1 MTNAGA
7 SQMVERKSIMGP
19 VAIKQR
25 TEKENAATLVS
36 VIMPCYNA
44 QDFVGAAIQSVLEQT
59 WKNLELLVIDDGSRD
74 SSRDI
79 LSQWAER
86 DTRVQALINK
96 QNMGVS
102 KTRNRGIGLS
112 KGRWIAFL
120 DSDDVWEKDKL
131 EKQLALAERQAAQ
144 FVFTA
149 ASVIDQ
155 HSKPLGTMS
164 DLPERVAYQQLQRW
178 NMITCSSV
186 LLTREA
192 LGELCFE
199 HDDSRE
205 DYLLWLRVL
214 KRIDTAYCVTEP
226 LVRYRV
232 ITGSR
237 SANKVKML
245 RDTYR
250 VHRHEKRGPI
260 PSWLYTFSHFY
271 HAFVHKY
278 RHIKH

>member
-1 MTNAGA
+1 
-7 SQMVERKSIMGP
+7 MGP
-19 VAIKQR
+19 NAMEQR
-25 TEKENAATLVS
+25 TEREKASTLVS

-44 QDFVGAAIQSVLEQT
+44 QDFVGEAIQSVLKQT
-59 WKNLELLVIDDGSRD
+59 WQNFELLVIDDGSRD

-79 LSQWAER
+79 VSQWAKR
-86 DTRVQALINK
+86 DSRVQAIINE

-112 KGRWIAFL
+112 KGSWIAFL
-120 DSDDVWEKDKL
+120 DSDDAWEKDKL
-131 EKQLALAERQAAQ
+131 EKQLALADRQTAQ

-149 ASVIDQ
+149 ASVINQ
-155 HSKPLGTMS
+155 HSKLLGRMS
-164 DLPERVAYQQLQRW
+164 SLPEQVAYQRLQRW

-192 LGELCFE
+192 LGELRFE

-214 KRIDTAYCVTEP
+214 KKIDTAYCVTEP

-237 SANKVKML
+237 SSNKVKML

-250 VHRHEKRGPI
+250 VHRHEKQGHV

>member
-1 MTNAGA
+1 
-7 SQMVERKSIMGP
+7 MGLNTME
-19 VAIKQR
+19 QR
-25 TEKENAATLVS
+25 TAKKNDLILVS

-44 QDFVGAAIQSVLEQT
+44 QDFVGEAIQSVLEQT
-59 WKNLELLVIDDGSRD
+59 WQNLELLVIDDGSKD
-74 SSRDI
+74 SSRDVV
-79 LSQWAER
+79 SQWAKR
-86 DTRVQALINK
+86 DSRVQAVINE

-112 KGRWIAFL
+112 RGHWIAFL

-144 FVFTA
+144 FVFSA

-155 HSKPLGTMS
+155 YSKLLGSMS
-164 DLPERVAYQQLQRW
+164 SLPERVAYQQLQRW

-186 LLTREA
+186 LLTREV
-192 LGELCFE
+192 LGELRFE

-205 DYLLWLRVL
+205 DYLLWLRLL
-214 KRIDTAYCVTEP
+214 KRIDTAHCVTEP
-226 LVRYRV
+226 LVRWRV

-237 SANKVKML
+237 SSNKVKML

-250 VHRHEKRGPI
+250 VHRHEKQRPV